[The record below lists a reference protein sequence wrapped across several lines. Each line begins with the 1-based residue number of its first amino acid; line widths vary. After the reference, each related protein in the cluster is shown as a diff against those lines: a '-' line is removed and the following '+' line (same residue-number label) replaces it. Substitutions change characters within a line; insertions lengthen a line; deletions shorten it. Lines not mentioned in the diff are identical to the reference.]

1 MQNPSVTGLD
11 KEYEMLL
18 DALGFE
24 PVTHDTLAVRSGL
37 FGEAMP
43 SMLPMPGVPG
53 RVTPY
58 PGGRHGRIDLH

>member
-1 MQNPSVTGLD
+1 MQNPSATALD
-11 KEYEMLL
+11 KGYEMLL

-37 FGEAMP
+37 FGGAMP
-43 SMLPMPGVPG
+43 SMLPTPGVPG

-58 PGGRHGRIDLH
+58 PGGRHG

>member
-1 MQNPSVTGLD
+1 MD

-24 PVTHDTLAVRSGL
+24 RVTHDTLAVRSGV
-37 FGEAMP
+37 FGEAIP

-53 RVTPY
+53 RVRPY
-58 PGGRHGRIDLH
+58 PGGGHDRIDSH

>member
-1 MQNPSVTGLD
+1 MQNPGVAGLD

-24 PVTHDTLAVRSGL
+24 PVTHDTLAVRSGV

-43 SMLPMPGVPG
+43 SMLPILGVPG
-53 RVTPY
+53 RVMPY
-58 PGGRHGRIDLH
+58 PGGRHGRIDSH